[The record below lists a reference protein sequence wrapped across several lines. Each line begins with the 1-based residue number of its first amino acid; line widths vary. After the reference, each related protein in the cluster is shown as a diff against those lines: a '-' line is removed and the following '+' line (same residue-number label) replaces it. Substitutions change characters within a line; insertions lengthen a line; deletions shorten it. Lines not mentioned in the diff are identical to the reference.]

1 MDDRIRISD
10 ADRDRIIGRL
20 NHNFAEGRLTQEE
33 LDDRV
38 TRVLHAKTF
47 GDLRGVMA
55 DLPEPVSV
63 SPGAPGAPGAAHA
76 PQVPGAAPWMFR
88 RRGPRILPLVALAL
102 LLAVLFIPA
111 GGLLL
116 FAVKALVVIWL
127 LACLAGIFVV
137 AQLRRH
143 LRRQLGGGWWSGYMR
158 YWHPDRGWGDPGQS
172 GFTRTAGAGGRYG
185 GCGRRGRR
193 YMV

>member
-20 NHNFAEGRLTQEE
+20 NHHFAEGRLTQEE

-63 SPGAPGAPGAAHA
+63 PPGAPHLPPGAP
-76 PQVPGAAPWMFR
+76 QWVMR
-88 RRGPRILPLVALAL
+88 RRRPRILPLVALAL
-102 LLAVLFIPA
+102 LVALFIPV

-116 FAVKALVVIWL
+116 FALKALVVIWL
-127 LACLAGIFVV
+127 LACLAGIFV
-137 AQLRRH
+137 ASRLRRR
-143 LRRQLGGGWWSGYMR
+143 LRSGLRSGYMS
-158 YWHPDRGWGDPGQS
+158 YWYSDRGWGAPGTS
-172 GFTRTAGAGGRYG
+172 GSTRMAGSFGPSGR
-185 GCGRRGRR
+185 CGRRGRR